1 MGSGAEKA
9 RGRGNPKG
17 SAVPACSVYVYV
29 DVFVKV
35 IVDEVRRPSIDH
47 VYVDVHV
54 YVHDQS

>member
-17 SAVPACSVYVYV
+17 SAVPACSVYV